1 MNEFNVKID
10 ESTAIDITIACLKH
24 FADEYPPEERE
35 HQFQQA
41 CKEIFHFIMK
51 PQEWEE
57 RYDDN
62 FVKYVE
68 EERDVLVH
76 EFFGADEY
84 KNRQATVKVNE
95 QGFYVEMYLDDEFEE
110 RRNLY
115 KHSEQYAEKCA
126 ENWVMGV
133 IN

>member
-1 MNEFNVKID
+1 MNEFNVNIEED
-10 ESTAIDITIACLKH
+10 TAQNITVAYLKH
-24 FADEYPPEERE
+24 LADQYPPQERE
-35 HQFQQA
+35 SQFQQA

-57 RYDDN
+57 RYDDD
-62 FVKYVE
+62 FVKYGDG
-68 EERDVLVH
+68 ERDVPVH
-76 EFFGADEY
+76 EFYGAGEY
-84 KNRQATVKVNE
+84 KNRQAMVKVNE
-95 QGFYVEMYLDDEFEE
+95 LGFYVEMYLDDKFKE

-115 KHSEQYAEKCA
+115 KHSEQYAEDCA